1 MVNIVNSLTGSSIDI
16 QALAKS
22 LTDASRAPQQTI
34 LDERKTIA
42 ESKISSIGRIY
53 ASANDLKLALSAFGS
68 PRQLGLTPS
77 SSDTTKAS
85 FTYNAY
91 ATQASLDL
99 TVEVQKLATA
109 NTVSLMPLAK
119 GAKPGGTGTGATLN
133 IYSGDKPTDPAAAKT
148 LIKAFNLDDYPTLN
162 DLADAVRATAG
173 FDATVLNAADGTQR
187 LTITRGTGA
196 SKHFYVET
204 VLQDGSAASDG
215 LMVNSVAAQSA
226 GTDAQIVADGQ
237 TYTSGSNSFTSLISG
252 VSINV
257 ASTGTVRLFSN
268 RNTDQ
273 QVAALREMVA
283 NYNQLLETVNTEI
296 TYDKDV
302 QKRGGLANDFVA
314 RSFLFQM
321 RRLTTDP
328 IVNTAGNVTLA
339 ELGVRTEQ
347 NGTLT
352 IDETRLNKVVSD
364 QPELLQNV
372 MASSGAKQGALEKML
387 TLAETVLGVNG
398 PFVRIYNQ
406 TQNSDLPAIEE
417 AIEKLNDQMD
427 ALQRRYLQQF
437 TSMQDVLSSTKK
449 SQESLTQA
457 MAAWTAGLKNS

>member
-1 MVNIVNSLTGSSIDI
+1 MVKIVNSLTGSSIDI

-34 LDERKTIA
+34 LDEKKTVA
-42 ESKISSIGRIY
+42 ESKISSIGKIY
-53 ASANDLKLALSAFGS
+53 AVANEMKAALSAFGT
-68 PRQLGLTPS
+68 PRQLGLSPVT
-77 SSDTTKAS
+77 SDSTKAS
-85 FTYNAY
+85 FQYNAY

-99 TVEVQKLATA
+99 TIDVQKLATT
-109 NTVSLMPLAK
+109 NSVSLMPLAK
-119 GAKPGGTGTGATLN
+119 NASPAGTDTGATLN
-133 IYSGDKPTDPAAAKT
+133 LYSGDKPTDPSASKT
-148 LIKAFNLDDYPTLN
+148 LIKAFNLSDYATLN
-162 DLADAVRATAG
+162 DLADAVRATTG
-173 FDATVLNAADGTQR
+173 FDATVLNSPDGTQH
-187 LTITRGTGA
+187 LSITRGTGSA
-196 SKHFYVET
+196 KHFYVET
-204 VLQDGSAASDG
+204 VQQDGSPMTRGLMANPAAS
-215 LMVNSVAAQSA
+215 QST

-237 TYTSGSNSFTSLISG
+237 TYTSGTNSFTSLISG

-257 ASTGTVRLFSN
+257 ASTGTVRLFSK

-273 QVAALREMVA
+273 QVAALRSIVA
-283 NYNQLLETVNTEI
+283 NYNQLLATVNTEI

-328 IVNTAGNVTLA
+328 IAGTAGNVTLA

-352 IDETRLNKVVSD
+352 IDETRLNKVISE

-372 MASSGAKQGALEKML
+372 MSSTSTKQGALEKML
-387 TLAETVLGVNG
+387 NLSETVLGVNG
-398 PFVRIYNQ
+398 PFVRIYNE
-406 TQNSDLPAIEE
+406 TQNRDLPAIED

-427 ALQRRYLQQF
+427 ALQKRYLQQF
-437 TSMQDVLSSTKK
+437 TSMQDVLNSTKN
-449 SQESLTQA
+449 SQDSLTQA
-457 MAAWTAGLKNS
+457 MAAWTAGLKSS